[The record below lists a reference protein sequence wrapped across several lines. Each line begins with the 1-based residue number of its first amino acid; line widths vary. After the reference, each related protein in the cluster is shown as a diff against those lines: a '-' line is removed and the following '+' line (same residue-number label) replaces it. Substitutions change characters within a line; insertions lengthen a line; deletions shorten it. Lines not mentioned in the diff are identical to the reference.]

1 MLYLSRSLKI
11 TISTIAILL
20 LIAIYIPLL
29 VIIVN
34 SFNAN
39 KVAGWPVVNFSM
51 EWWQK
56 ALTNEAMLQSL
67 VHSLVVAAA
76 ATAIA
81 LLLGTLAAFA
91 LQRFKFFGRET
102 VNLMIIL
109 PITLPG
115 VVTGVALSNT
125 FYQVLD
131 PAGIEVGYAGLIIA
145 HATFCIVMVFNNV
158 IARLRRM
165 NPNLEEASMDL
176 GAGIGK
182 TFSLVTF
189 PQFRGAFIAG
199 GLLAFALSF
208 DEVYVTVFTAPPGV
222 DTLPIWIMNQMA
234 RPNEANQVNVVATI
248 IILLSLI
255 PVYVSQRMTERAA
268 KLQK

>member
-1 MLYLSRSLKI
+1 MLYLSRTTKTLI
-11 TISTIAILL
+11 TAIAVVVLL
-20 LIAIYIPLL
+20 ATYVPLL
-29 VIIVN
+29 VIVVN
-34 SFNAN
+34 SFNARR
-39 KVAGWPVVNFSM
+39 VASWPVTEFSL
-51 EWWQK
+51 EWWGK
-56 ALTNEAMLQSL
+56 ALTNEAMQAA
-67 VHSLVVAAA
+67 VGHSLIVAAA

-81 LLLGTLAAFA
+81 LLLGTLSAFA

-131 PAGIEVGYAGLIIA
+131 PIGIKVGYAGLIIA

-182 TFSLVTF
+182 TFRLVTF
-189 PQFRGAFIAG
+189 PQFRSAFIAG

-208 DEVYVTVFTAPPGV
+208 DEVYVTIFTAPPGV
-222 DTLPIWIMNQMA
+222 DTLPIWFMNQMG

-248 IILLSLI
+248 IILLSFI
-255 PVYVSQRMTERAA
+255 PVYFSQRMSAKAA
-268 KLQK
+268 EQLQ

>member
-20 LIAIYIPLL
+20 LIAIYVPLL

-67 VHSLVVAAA
+67 GHSLVVAAA

-131 PAGIEVGYAGLIIA
+131 PAGIKVGYAGLIIA
-145 HATFCIVMVFNNV
+145 HATF
-158 IARLRRM
+158 
-165 NPNLEEASMDL
+165 
-176 GAGIGK
+176 
-182 TFSLVTF
+182 
-189 PQFRGAFIAG
+189 
-199 GLLAFALSF
+199 
-208 DEVYVTVFTAPPGV
+208 
-222 DTLPIWIMNQMA
+222 
-234 RPNEANQVNVVATI
+234 
-248 IILLSLI
+248 
-255 PVYVSQRMTERAA
+255 
-268 KLQK
+268 